1 MKESQGPRD
10 CDTRLS
16 KATKKYL
23 PALFSAK
30 VAQAQQNPHSRQL
43 LRGLASILGVA
54 EGEVGA
60 MRQLLLWPPSEPP
73 PTAESSSFLLP
84 KRLRVAQLV
93 EEALKAIAGP
103 ALAD

>member
-1 MKESQGPRD
+1 MDWLRVVVNNIQLYFQNHEHAIK
-10 CDTRLS
+10 T
-16 KATKKYL
+16 
-23 PALFSAK
+23 PADHF
-30 VAQAQQNPHSRQL
+30 NL

-73 PTAESSSFLLP
+73 PTAASSSFLLL

-93 EEALKAIAGP
+93 EEALKAMRGP
-103 ALAD
+103 RVS